1 MSMYSHFDCNIN
13 YCTVPG
19 LWPSQSDLM
28 CLHKVSDPYGI
39 HLYLV
44 EYQKIHCSA
53 ELNYCNIFGSWPS
66 SWPGESAR
74 CSQSF
79 PHHPFGWRVKMQ
91 VRTNSRLWFNIIE
104 PTKDGDIWGFK
115 GQEPPK
121 AVALTGNFCNNSL
134 ELNRQNI
141 MSFFSSRG
149 VGFEQWSM
157 GVSSNER
164 WRYPWISYISAWMA
178 QSRSTEIWP
187 IKLGIWLSRKL
198 VLFPLLVHFGGFPS
212 PP

>member
-79 PHHPFGWRVKMQ
+79 PHHPFGWRVKISCLSFPAEAWDLSNDRWEYQ
-91 VRTNSRLWFNIIE
+91 A
-104 PTKDGDIWGFK
+104 TKDGDIHGYHISLHEWHNQDQRRSDQSNWGFDC
-115 GQEPPK
+115 QENLYCSPCWFILGAFLHHLNFVMRK
-121 AVALTGNFCNNSL
+121 SSLLTGARMCVTTLGYGLGNCNWVQTN
-134 ELNRQNI
+134 
-141 MSFFSSRG
+141 
-149 VGFEQWSM
+149 
-157 GVSSNER
+157 
-164 WRYPWISYISAWMA
+164 
-178 QSRSTEIWP
+178 
-187 IKLGIWLSRKL
+187 LGQHLTHLDLGKQ
-198 VLFPLLVHFGGFPS
+198 
-212 PP
+212 